1 MIILKLSS
9 FKFIWIFV
17 DFIKIWF
24 LLLTESFPVWALL
37 LIIFGVTLIIAVI
50 ASLFILKK
58 IKLESEL
65 NDNWWKVIWDDII
78 FPENI
83 VKSGHRSQV
92 SIVLSDIDGCIS
104 GKTSANKSYGNSLMS
119 AAGVIDSV
127 LVAYYKGIKVA
138 VKPLSVQKL
147 HMSRQLLME
156 IKQVGRVSNYFN
168 TMISHLVFKNI
179 RPKVI
184 IAYFSSFVTL
194 FQSF

>member
-1 MIILKLSS
+1 
-9 FKFIWIFV
+9 
-17 DFIKIWF
+17 
-24 LLLTESFPVWALL
+24 
-37 LIIFGVTLIIAVI
+37 VI